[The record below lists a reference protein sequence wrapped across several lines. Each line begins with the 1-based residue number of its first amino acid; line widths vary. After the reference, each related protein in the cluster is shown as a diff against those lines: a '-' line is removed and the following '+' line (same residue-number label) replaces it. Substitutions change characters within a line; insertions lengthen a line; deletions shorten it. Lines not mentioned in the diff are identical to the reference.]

1 MILWGYRHFCILIVA
16 FFGTIRRKSFIC
28 HLFTKIISNMRK
40 NCGILKWILNLIPS
54 YQFLRKI
61 VIVSIH
67 KSWSVKLLKLCKK
80 EEKLCKFHFP
90 DSGGES
96 IDLKSGGVTINTSK

>member
-1 MILWGYRHFCILIVA
+1 
-16 FFGTIRRKSFIC
+16 
-28 HLFTKIISNMRK
+28 MRK
-40 NCGILKWILNLIPS
+40 NCGLLKWILNLTPF

-67 KSWSVKLLKLCKK
+67 KSWTVKLLKLCKK
-80 EEKLCKFHFP
+80 EEKLCKFNFR
-90 DSGGES
+90 DLGVTS